1 MFLAYK
7 TPTNN
12 LIACCRRK
20 THKLSHCIENQQSK
34 KTKQSYKFHI
44 LKYYNE
50 NIKVRNMTK
59 FVLKK
64 VLIAVN
70 S

>member
-20 THKLSHCIENQQSK
+20 THKLSNQQSK
-34 KTKQSYKFHI
+34 KTKKSYKCHI